1 MILLYHRSQRNTV
14 ESSLVLHA
22 DTMEEES
29 RQFGANFDFG
39 FDAINRA
46 AVALLVYD
54 NRHCFSDCI

>member
-29 RQFGANFDFG
+29 RQFGANFDL
-39 FDAINRA
+39 ISMQSKERQ
-46 AVALLVYD
+46 
-54 NRHCFSDCI
+54 